1 MRTKFD
7 KNPLAVE
14 QNNYT
19 TKIANFYFVYDL
31 DSWPKNPTNSLKFKN
46 CLFGAT
52 NMIKNSDKEKHVYR
66 GYGITF
72 DSVGSRSF
80 DNDTAINI
88 LIFGVHNSSKSHA
101 TIA

>member
-1 MRTKFD
+1 
-7 KNPLAVE
+7 
-14 QNNYT
+14 
-19 TKIANFYFVYDL
+19 
-31 DSWPKNPTNSLKFKN
+31 
-46 CLFGAT
+46 
-52 NMIKNSDKEKHVYR
+52 MIKNSDKEKHVYR

-80 DNDTAINI
+80 DNDTTINI

>member
-1 MRTKFD
+1 
-7 KNPLAVE
+7 
-14 QNNYT
+14 
-19 TKIANFYFVYDL
+19 
-31 DSWPKNPTNSLKFKN
+31 
-46 CLFGAT
+46 
-52 NMIKNSDKEKHVYR
+52 MIKNSDKEKHVYR

-88 LIFGVHNSSKSHA
+88 LVFGVHNSSKSHA